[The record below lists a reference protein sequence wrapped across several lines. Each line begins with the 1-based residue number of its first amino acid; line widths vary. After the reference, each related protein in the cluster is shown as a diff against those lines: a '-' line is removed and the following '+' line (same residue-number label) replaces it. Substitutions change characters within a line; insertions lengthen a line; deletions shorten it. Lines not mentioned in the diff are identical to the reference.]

1 MKMNVAVKQR
11 IHRLR
16 RCTHLAGNRLKSLFN
31 IKRDKS
37 KLERGIDTCHGQ
49 GYVDPSKLHGLSE
62 TSFLNSPLPQN
73 EGGHHVDTPPSKP
86 CSKTQEVT
94 SEAMPVTL
102 PGDRWMY
109 SGEGAK
115 CLTDGPT
122 KLVLASDGSKP
133 CMAIIPD
140 TDLTIRLQKTI
151 KESRTVSDAEDA
163 YLPKIA
169 KLRDMCESFQEEIT
183 DIVSAIA
190 RFQNFPRHPDVELR
204 VERLHQR
211 AAKLE
216 RKKAWAEKKKNDYE
230 RLLKNKQTTQRS
242 NVLYMLAYIE
252 DAFVDSKLV
261 DPLPPVAPV
270 SQAKTGIA
278 FSETA
283 SYRDAFRLDENAQEN
298 SEALD
303 ERSMQSRTSGIP
315 IWEDPA
321 YHIYEPAPKKA
332 TTEAEAVIWSY
343 ESAMTRLRVMQ
354 QDFDDREERF
364 EREAWERMERQAAGE
379 KVESDLAFDHRQIRK
394 TRELANRLTEA
405 EDLVEAAK
413 THAVAMGVQIPA
425 SDIESGFV
433 DDVDDGY
440 RISSEAREAA
450 SVDRDSIAK
459 WMTEVP
465 EEDLE
470 GIPEEDLE
478 GMIDFDLDD
487 WDCRSVAISESG
499 SMVAEGSDR
508 RRIDKWRSMCET
520 TRREISI

>member
-1 MKMNVAVKQR
+1 MKINVAVKQR

-16 RCTHLAGNRLKSLFN
+16 NCTHVAGNRLKSLFN

-37 KLERGIDTCHGQ
+37 KLEQEIDTCHRQ
-49 GYVDPSKLHGLSE
+49 GCVDPSKLHGSSE
-62 TSFLNSPLPQN
+62 TSFLNSPLARN
-73 EGGHHVDTPPSKP
+73 EGVHHVDTPPSKSR
-86 CSKTQEVT
+86 SKTQEVT
-94 SEAMPVTL
+94 SEVIPSTL
-102 PGDRWMY
+102 PGDRWTY
-109 SGEGAK
+109 NGEGAN

-133 CMAIIPD
+133 CMAIIPNA
-140 TDLTIRLQKTI
+140 DLTIRLQETI
-151 KESRTVSDAEDA
+151 KESRKVSDAEDA
-163 YLPKIA
+163 YLPKID
-169 KLRDMCESFQEEIT
+169 KLRDMCESLQEDIT
-183 DIVSAIA
+183 DIRSAIA
-190 RFQNFPRHPDVELR
+190 RFQNFSRHTDVELR

-211 AAKLE
+211 ATKLE
-216 RKKAWAEKKKNDYE
+216 RKKEWAEKKKNDYE
-230 RLLKNKQTTQRS
+230 RLVKNKQTTQRS

-261 DPLPPVAPV
+261 DLLPPAAPA
-270 SQAKTGIA
+270 SQAKSEVA
-278 FSETA
+278 FSDTA
-283 SYRDAFRLDENAQEN
+283 SYREAFGLDENSHEN

-303 ERSMQSRTSGIP
+303 ERSMQSRSSGIP

-321 YHIYEPAPKKA
+321 YELYEPAPKNA

-354 QDFDDREERF
+354 QDFDDRDERF
-364 EREAWERMERQAAGE
+364 EREAWDRMERRAAGE
-379 KVESDLAFDHRQIRK
+379 EVESDLAFDHRQIQK

-433 DDVDDGY
+433 DDVEDGY

-450 SVDRDSIAK
+450 SVDRESIAK

-465 EEDLE
+465 ED
-470 GIPEEDLE
+470 DFE
-478 GMIDFDLDD
+478 GMTDVDLDD

-508 RRIDKWRSMCET
+508 RRIDKWRSMCEA
-520 TRREISI
+520 TRLGTQV